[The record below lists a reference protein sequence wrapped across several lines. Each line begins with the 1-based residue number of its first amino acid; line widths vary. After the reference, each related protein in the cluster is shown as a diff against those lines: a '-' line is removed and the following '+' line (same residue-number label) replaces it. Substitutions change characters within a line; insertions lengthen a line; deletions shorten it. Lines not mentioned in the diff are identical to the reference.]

1 MQENE
6 AMHARIDMMNSYK
19 LFKD

>member
-1 MQENE
+1 
-6 AMHARIDMMNSYK
+6 MHAKTDMMNSYK